1 MESLVWV
8 QALGSFQNPGSM
20 VGWNSGREEGFGETQ
35 EPWALPCLLPPG
47 SCCSKV
53 PETGCPAPGSP
64 DRTQVT
70 SGL

>member
-8 QALGSFQNPGSM
+8 QARGSFQNPGSM

-47 SCCSKV
+47 SCCSK
-53 PETGCPAPGSP
+53 PRFQKPGVLP
-64 DRTQVT
+64 QAALTALR
-70 SGL
+70 